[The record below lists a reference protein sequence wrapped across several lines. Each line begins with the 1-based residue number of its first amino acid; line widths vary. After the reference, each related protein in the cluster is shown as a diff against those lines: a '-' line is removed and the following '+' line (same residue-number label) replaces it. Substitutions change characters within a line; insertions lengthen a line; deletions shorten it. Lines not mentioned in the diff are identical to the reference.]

1 VYFCCMFEK
10 RVTIPELFNRID
22 VPVMT
27 EILEVIQETE
37 NVKTFMLDISL
48 NAKPG
53 QFVNIWLP
61 GIDEKPFSVAEDN
74 GKTLKITF
82 FAIGEFTKK
91 LFQYKK
97 GDKIGVR
104 GAYGTMYSW
113 KPETTLALV
122 AGGYGAAPMYFLAQK
137 ALETNC
143 VIHFI
148 VGAKSKQHLLYL
160 NQISALP
167 KSFLHIAT
175 DDGSMGHKGYNTELL
190 EKILQKHHIHQVFAC
205 GPEMM
210 LYSVHQICQKHKIEG
225 QLSMERYMKCG
236 FGVCGQCVMD
246 NTGDRVCMEGAVMTT
261 KQLSLIEEF
270 GKYHRD
276 KEGIKIK
283 F

>member
-1 VYFCCMFEK
+1 MFQK
-10 RVTIPELFNRID
+10 RVTIPDALGRID
-22 VPVMT
+22 IPVMT
-27 EILEVIQETE
+27 EIIEVVQETE
-37 NVKTFMLDISL
+37 DVKTFTLDISL

-82 FAIGEFTKK
+82 FAIGEFTKI
-91 LFQYKK
+91 LFACEK

-104 GAYGTMYSW
+104 GAYGRAYSW
-113 KPETTLALV
+113 KPKTTLALV

-137 ALETNC
+137 AVETDC

-148 VGAKSKQHLLYL
+148 VGAKSKNHLLYL
-160 NQISALP
+160 DTVSTLP
-167 KSFLHIAT
+167 RSFLHIAT
-175 DDGSMGHKGYNTELL
+175 DDGSMGHKGYNTGVL

-210 LYSVHQICQKHKIEG
+210 LHSVLKLCQRYKKEG
-225 QLSMERYMKCG
+225 QLSVERYMKCG

-246 NTGDRVCMEGAVMTT
+246 DTGERVCMEGAVMTT
-261 KQLSLIEEF
+261 QQLSQIEEF

-276 KEGIKIK
+276 REGLKK
-283 F
+283 PF

>member
-1 VYFCCMFEK
+1 MFEK
-10 RVTIPELFNRID
+10 RTTLPVALNRTDI
-22 VPVMT
+22 PVMT
-27 EILEVIQETE
+27 KIIEVVQETD
-37 NVKTFMLDISL
+37 NVKTFTLDISL

-91 LFQYKK
+91 LFEYQK
-97 GDKIGVR
+97 GAKIGIR
-104 GAYGTMYSW
+104 GAYGREYLW
-113 KPETTLALV
+113 KPNTNLALV

-137 ALETNC
+137 AVETDC
-143 VIHFI
+143 IIHFI
-148 VGAKSKQHLLYL
+148 VGAKSKNHLLYL
-160 NQISALP
+160 NAISVLP
-167 KSFLHIAT
+167 KTFLHIAT
-175 DDGSMGHKGYNTELL
+175 NDGSMGHKGYNTEVLD
-190 EKILQKHHIHQVFAC
+190 KILQKHHIHQVFAC

-210 LYSVHQICQKHKIEG
+210 LYSVFNLCQKHKIEG

-246 NTGDRVCMEGAVMTT
+246 NTGERVCMEGAVMTT
-261 KQLSLIEEF
+261 KQLSAIEEF

-276 KEGIKIK
+276 KEGIKK
-283 F
+283 MF